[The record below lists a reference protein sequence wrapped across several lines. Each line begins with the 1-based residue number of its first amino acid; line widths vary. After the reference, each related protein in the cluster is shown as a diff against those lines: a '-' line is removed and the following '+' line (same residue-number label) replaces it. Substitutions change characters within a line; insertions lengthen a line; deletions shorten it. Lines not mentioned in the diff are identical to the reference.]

1 MIDDKVAH
9 RNVAVLVMAQ
19 TLFGA
24 QMPMLII
31 FGGLAGSFLADNQA
45 LATLPISVMML
56 MTMIIAT
63 PISLFMGRY
72 GRRAGFLVGISAG
85 AIGGLLGALALYER
99 EFWLLLAAALFSGV
113 YQSCHGFYR
122 FAAADTA
129 SDAFRPRAI
138 SWVLAGGLGAALLGP
153 ELGARL
159 HDAIPLMPFAGAYLA
174 IAALNI
180 VFAPLLLLLN
190 IPLPPAE
197 NTTTH
202 IRPSLRQALRRPTVA
217 VAILCGMVSYALMT
231 LMMTATP
238 LAMQGCGFATET
250 AADVVRW
257 HVIAMFAPS
266 FITGDL
272 IRRFGNLRI
281 IATGLVLLA
290 LAGVIALLDVQLPN
304 FYAALILLGV
314 GWNFGFIGATTLLAG
329 AVNPE
334 ERSRVQGFN
343 DFCVFGL
350 VTVASFSS
358 GGLLNWSG
366 WAAVQLAMP
375 PFLIAAAIG
384 LVWLIIKNVNL
395 QKAEN
400 SA

>member
-1 MIDDKVAH
+1 MTDDRIAR

-31 FGGLAGSFLADNQA
+31 FGGLAGSFLADNKA
-45 LATLPISVMML
+45 LATLPISIMML
-56 MTMIIAT
+56 MTMFMAT

-72 GRRAGFLVGISAG
+72 GRRAGFLIGISAG
-85 AIGGLLGALALYER
+85 AAGGLLGALALYER
-99 EFWLLLAAALFSGV
+99 AFWLLLVAALFSGI

-129 SDAFRPRAI
+129 SDTFRPRAI

-159 HDAIPLMPFAGAYLA
+159 HDAIPLTPFAGAYLA

-180 VFAPLLLLLN
+180 VFAPILLLLN
-190 IPLPPAE
+190 IPCPQTDATAGPA
-197 NTTTH
+197 
-202 IRPSLRQALRRPTVA
+202 RSPLLQALRRPPVA

-231 LMMTATP
+231 LMMTTTP

-281 IATGLVLLA
+281 IAIGLGLLA
-290 LAGVIALLDVQLPN
+290 LSGVIALLDVRLPN
-304 FYAALILLGV
+304 FYIALMLLGA
-314 GWNFGFIGATTLLAG
+314 GWNFGFIGATTLLAS
-329 AVNPE
+329 AVKPE

-375 PFLIAAAIG
+375 PFLVAAAIG

-395 QKAEN
+395 QKAAD